1 MGRGNIVLNSEEV
14 SFRKVYEPKEI
25 TSVRVTV
32 SDKDTNIRYRVDGEV
47 VPEKEL
53 FLTMEEIEEHFKED
67 ELICGG

>member
-1 MGRGNIVLNSEEV
+1 M
-14 SFRKVYEPKEI
+14 YEPKEI
-25 TSVRVTV
+25 MSVRVTV
-32 SDKDTNIRYRVDGEV
+32 SDKDINIRYRVDGEV